1 MVLKLNAPGPE
12 SEHEGDALAAWD
24 GRGAVRLLAQDRGRR
39 ALLLEAVVPGDPAM
53 GAEAREALLGVLPV
67 LWRPLRPGH
76 PFRALTAEAARWA
89 EEIPAA
95 WERFGRPFERTLVDR
110 AVELLRELTPW
121 GGEPV
126 LLHGD
131 LHGGNV
137 LGGPTDWV
145 AIDPKPLVGEPA
157 FDLSAGVRNEQLAIR
172 DAARLGLDPARV
184 RGWALAHAL
193 AWGWSAEGWDEN
205 HVALA
210 RELAAGGG

>member
-1 MVLKLNAPGPE
+1 MLKLNAPGPE

-39 ALLLEAVVPGDPAM
+39 ALLLTAVVPGDPAVE
-53 GAEAREALLGVLPV
+53 GEAREALLGVLPV
-67 LWRPLRPGH
+67 LWRSPRPGH
-76 PFRALTAEAARWA
+76 PFRTLAGEAERWA
-89 EEIPAA
+89 EEIPSA
-95 WERFGRPFERTLVDR
+95 WERFGHPFERALVDR
-110 AVELLRELTPW
+110 AVGLLGELARS
-121 GGEPV
+121 GGKPV

-137 LGGPTDWV
+137 LRGPTGWA

-157 FDLSAGVRNEQLAIR
+157 FDLSAGVRNEQLAIS
-172 DAARLGLDPARV
+172 DAARLGLDPERV

-205 HVALA
+205 HVVLA